1 MALKDKLEG
10 ILKLGNHVYSIRTL
24 RQSLVELA
32 GEYGNDKFYIPLLID
47 ANKLGF
53 FMGYEKGQKMYVVL
67 DIEKITAETF
77 VVKKVNLVRRETK
90 HEKERLHNFISATTL
105 FKFVK

>member
-1 MALKDKLEG
+1 MTLRDRIER
-10 ILKLGNHVYSIRTL
+10 ILKLDNHVYSIRTL

-32 GEYGNDKFYIPLLID
+32 REYGNDKFYVPLLID

-67 DIEKITAETF
+67 DIEKITGETF
-77 VVKKVNLVRRETK
+77 IVKNFSLVRRETR
-90 HEKERLHNFISATTL
+90 HEKARLYNFISATTL
-105 FKFVK
+105 FKSIK